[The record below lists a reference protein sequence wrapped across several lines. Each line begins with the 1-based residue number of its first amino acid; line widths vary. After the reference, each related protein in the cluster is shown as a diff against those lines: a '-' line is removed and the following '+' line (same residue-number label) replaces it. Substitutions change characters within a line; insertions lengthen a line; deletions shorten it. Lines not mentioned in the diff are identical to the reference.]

1 MVSVAGRLLMAAAV
15 FGGDIW
21 VVARE
26 AIIVL
31 VKLTREYQLTNGM
44 VNIVLRTCVNVHV
57 CVWTSGGAFDATTPT
72 ATVFRVCVC
81 VCLRVSVHTR
91 HCYIL
96 LSTGASLMKSLR
108 VVVAG

>member
-81 VCLRVSVHTR
+81 ACV
-91 HCYIL
+91 
-96 LSTGASLMKSLR
+96 
-108 VVVAG
+108 